1 MDKLLNKIDTLKEEV
16 EELKTQKKSIKNLNK
31 DFQIKYI
38 YNSNAI
44 EGNTLT
50 LNETKVVLE
59 GITIGGKTLREHFE
73 VINHAEAILY
83 IEDMVKNKEELS
95 EYAIKSIHSLILK
108 NIDNDNAG
116 RYRNQNVIISG
127 AEHIPPS
134 HILVQEKM
142 EEFINWYKSC
152 NNIHPVLKAAK
163 VHVDFVGIHPF
174 IDGNGRVS
182 RLIMNLELL
191 KSGYQAVN
199 IRNDK
204 KSAYYEAL
212 DYAHCRNDYS
222 LFYNLIAEYEL
233 ERLKEIAAYYQ
244 AV

>member
-1 MDKLLNKIDTLKEEV
+1 MDRLLKEIDTLKEEV
-16 EELKTQKKSIKNLNK
+16 EELKIQKKSIRNLDK

-50 LNETKVVLE
+50 LHETKVVLE

-191 KSGYQAVN
+191 KSGYQAVS

-212 DYAHCRNDYS
+212 DYAHCHNDYS

-233 ERLKEIAAYYQ
+233 ERLKEITALYKI
-244 AV
+244 

>member
-1 MDKLLNKIDTLKEEV
+1 MDKLLNEIDILKKELA
-16 EELKTQKKSIKNLNK
+16 ELKINQKNIKNLDE

-50 LNETKVVLE
+50 LKETKVVLE

-73 VINHAEAILY
+73 VINHAEAIFY
-83 IEDMVKNKEELS
+83 IEDMVKNQEELS
-95 EYAIKSIHSLILK
+95 EYAIKSIHDLILK

-116 RYRNQNVIISG
+116 RYRNQDVIISG

-134 HILVQEKM
+134 HILVKEKM
-142 EEFINWYKSC
+142 EEFINWYKTC
-152 NNIHPVLKAAK
+152 NDMHPVLKAAK

-191 KSGYQAVN
+191 KSGYQAVS

-212 DYAHCRNDYS
+212 DYAHCHNDYS
-222 LFYNLIAEYEL
+222 LFYNIIAEYEL
-233 ERLKEIAAYYQ
+233 ERLKELTSYYQ
-244 AV
+244 I

>member
-1 MDKLLNKIDTLKEEV
+1 MDKLLNKIDILNNELA
-16 EELKTQKKSIKNLNK
+16 ELKKQRKNIRNLEN

-50 LNETKVVLE
+50 LKETKVVLE

-83 IEDMVKNKEELS
+83 IEDMIKNKEELS
-95 EYAIKSIHSLILK
+95 EYVIKSIHSLILK

-116 RYRNQNVIISG
+116 KYRNQNVIISG
-127 AEHIPPS
+127 AEHIPPDYV
-134 HILVQEKM
+134 LVQDKM
-142 EEFINWYKSC
+142 EEFINWYKTCS
-152 NNIHPVLKAAK
+152 NIHPVLKAAK
-163 VHVDFVGIHPF
+163 LHVDFVGIHPF

-191 KSGYQAVN
+191 KSGYQALN

-212 DYAHCRNDYS
+212 DIAHCHNDYS

-233 ERLKEIAAYYQ
+233 ERLKEITAYYK
-244 AV
+244 

>member
-1 MDKLLNKIDTLKEEV
+1 M
-16 EELKTQKKSIKNLNK
+16 
-31 DFQIKYI
+31 
-38 YNSNAI
+38 
-44 EGNTLT
+44 
-50 LNETKVVLE
+50 LE

-152 NNIHPVLKAAK
+152 NNMHPVLKAAK

-191 KSGYQAVN
+191 KSGYQAVS

-212 DYAHCRNDYS
+212 DYAHCHNDYS

-233 ERLKEIAAYYQ
+233 ERLKEITALYKI
-244 AV
+244 

>member
-1 MDKLLNKIDTLKEEV
+1 MDRLLKEIDTLKKEV
-16 EELKTQKKSIKNLNK
+16 AELKIQKKSIRNLDK

-50 LNETKVVLE
+50 LHETKVVLE

-152 NNIHPVLKAAK
+152 NNMHPVLKAAK
-163 VHVDFVGIHPF
+163 VHVDFVGN
-174 IDGNGRVS
+174 GNGRVS

-191 KSGYQAVN
+191 KSGYQAVS

-212 DYAHCRNDYS
+212 DYAHCHNDYS

-233 ERLKEIAAYYQ
+233 ERLKEMTALYKI
-244 AV
+244 

>member
-1 MDKLLNKIDTLKEEV
+1 MDRLLNKIDTLKKEIAD
-16 EELKTQKKSIKNLNK
+16 LKAQKKNIKNLDK

-50 LNETKVVLE
+50 LKETKVVLE
-59 GITIGGKTLREHFE
+59 GVTIGGKTLREHFE

-83 IEDMVKNKEELS
+83 IEDMVKNKEDLS

-108 NIDNDNAG
+108 NIDNENAG

-127 AEHIPPS
+127 ADHIPPS
-134 HILVQEKM
+134 HIFVQEKM
-142 EEFINWYKSC
+142 EEFINWYKTC
-152 NNIHPVLKAAK
+152 NNMHPVLKAAK

-199 IRNDK
+199 IQNDK

-212 DYAHCRNDYS
+212 DYAHCHNDYS

-233 ERLKEIAAYYQ
+233 ERLNEIAALYKI
-244 AV
+244 

>member
-1 MDKLLNKIDTLKEEV
+1 MDKLLNKIDILNN
-16 EELKTQKKSIKNLNK
+16 ELAEYRKQKKNIKNLED

-50 LNETKVVLE
+50 LKETKVVLE

-83 IEDMVKNKEELS
+83 IEDMVKNKEELN

-116 RYRNQNVIISG
+116 KYRNQNVIISG
-127 AEHIPPS
+127 AEHIPPDY
-134 HILVQEKM
+134 ILVQDKM
-142 EEFINWYKSC
+142 EEFIHWYRTYSKM
-152 NNIHPVLKAAK
+152 HPVLKAAK

-191 KSGYQAVN
+191 KSGYQAIN

-204 KSAYYEAL
+204 KTLYYEAL
-212 DYAHCRNDYS
+212 DTAHCYNDYRP
-222 LFYNLIAEYEL
+222 FYNLVAEYEL
-233 ERLKEIAAYYQ
+233 ERLKELISLYK
-244 AV
+244 

>member
-1 MDKLLNKIDTLKEEV
+1 MDKLLNKIDILNNELA
-16 EELKTQKKSIKNLNK
+16 ELKKQKKNIRNLEN

-50 LNETKVVLE
+50 LKETKVVLE

-95 EYAIKSIHSLILK
+95 EYAVKYIHSLILK

-127 AEHIPPS
+127 AVHTPPDYM
-134 HILVQEKM
+134 LVQEKM
-142 EEFINWYKSC
+142 EEFINWYKTC
-152 NNIHPVLKAAK
+152 NNMHPVLKASK
-163 VHVDFVGIHPF
+163 IHVDFVGIHPF

-191 KSGYQAVN
+191 KSGYQAVS

-212 DYAHCRNDYS
+212 DYAHCHNDYS
-222 LFYNLIAEYEL
+222 LFYNLIAEYEF
-233 ERLKEIAAYYQ
+233 ERLKELTAYYK
-244 AV
+244 

>member
-1 MDKLLNKIDTLKEEV
+1 MDNLLNKIDILNKELA
-16 EELKTQKKSIKNLNK
+16 ELKKQKKNIKNLDN

-50 LNETKVVLE
+50 LKETKVVLE
-59 GITIGGKTLREHFE
+59 GMTIGGKTLREHFE

-83 IEDMVKNKEELS
+83 IEDIVKNDETLS
-95 EYAIKSIHSLILK
+95 EYVIKSIHSLILK
-108 NIDNDNAG
+108 NIDNENAG
-116 RYRNQNVIISG
+116 KYRTQDVIISG

-134 HILVQEKM
+134 YILVQDKM
-142 EEFINWYKSC
+142 EEFINWYKICS
-152 NNIHPVLKAAK
+152 NMHPVLKAAK

-174 IDGNGRVS
+174 IDCNGRVS

-191 KSGYQAVN
+191 KSGYQALN

-204 KSAYYEAL
+204 KSEYYEAL
-212 DYAHCRNDYS
+212 DTAHCHNDYS

-233 ERLKEIAAYYQ
+233 ERLKELIRYYK
-244 AV
+244 A

>member
-1 MDKLLNKIDTLKEEV
+1 MDKLLNKIDILKKELAELKE
-16 EELKTQKKSIKNLNK
+16 QKKSIKNIDE

-50 LNETKVVLE
+50 LKETKVVLE

-73 VINHAEAILY
+73 VINHAEAVLY
-83 IEDMVKNKEELS
+83 IENMVKNKEALS
-95 EYAIKSIHSLILK
+95 EYTIKSINNLILK

-116 RYRNQNVIISG
+116 RYRTQNVIISG
-127 AEHIPPS
+127 AEYIPPN
-134 HILVQEKM
+134 HILVKEKM
-142 EEFINWYKSC
+142 GEFISWYQKC
-152 NNIHPVLKAAK
+152 ENMHPVLNTAK

-204 KSAYYEAL
+204 KLGYYEAL
-212 DYAHCRNDYS
+212 DTAHCKSDYS
-222 LFYNLIAEYEL
+222 LFYKLTAEYEL
-233 ERLKEIAAYYQ
+233 ARLKEIVKVYKTA
-244 AV
+244 

>member
-1 MDKLLNKIDTLKEEV
+1 MDKLLNKIDVLKKELAELKE
-16 EELKTQKKSIKNLNK
+16 QKKSIKNIDE

-50 LNETKVVLE
+50 LKETKVVLE

-83 IEDMVKNKEELS
+83 IEDMIKNKEELS
-95 EYAIKSIHSLILK
+95 EYAVKSIHSLILK

-116 RYRNQNVIISG
+116 RYRKQNVIISG
-127 AEHIPPS
+127 AAHTPPDYV
-134 HILVQEKM
+134 LVQEKM
-142 EEFINWYKSC
+142 EEFINWYKTC
-152 NNIHPVLKAAK
+152 NNMHPVLKASK
-163 VHVDFVGIHPF
+163 IHVDFVGIHPF

-191 KSGYQAVN
+191 KSGYQAVS

-212 DYAHCRNDYS
+212 DYAHCHNDYS
-222 LFYNLIAEYEL
+222 LFYNLFAEYEF
-233 ERLKEIAAYYQ
+233 ERLKELTAYYK
-244 AV
+244 

>member
-1 MDKLLNKIDTLKEEV
+1 MDRLLKEIDTLKKEV
-16 EELKTQKKSIKNLNK
+16 AELKIQKKSIRNLDK

-50 LNETKVVLE
+50 LHETKVVLE

-95 EYAIKSIHSLILK
+95 EYVIKSIHSLILK

-174 IDGNGRVS
+174 IDSNGRVS

-191 KSGYQAVN
+191 KSGYQAVS

-212 DYAHCRNDYS
+212 DYAHCHNDYS

-233 ERLKEIAAYYQ
+233 ERLKEITALYKI
-244 AV
+244 

>member
-1 MDKLLNKIDTLKEEV
+1 MDKLLNKIDILNNELA
-16 EELKTQKKSIKNLNK
+16 ELKKQRKNIRNLEN

-50 LNETKVVLE
+50 LKETKVVLE

-73 VINHAEAILY
+73 VINHAETILY

-95 EYAIKSIHSLILK
+95 EYVIKSIHSLILK

-116 RYRNQNVIISG
+116 KYRNQNVIISG
-127 AEHIPPS
+127 AEHIPPDYV
-134 HILVQEKM
+134 LVQDKM
-142 EEFINWYKSC
+142 EEFINWYKTCS
-152 NNIHPVLKAAK
+152 NIHPVLKAAK
-163 VHVDFVGIHPF
+163 LHVDFVGIHPF

-191 KSGYQAVN
+191 KSMGSTEADDIRIAVN
-199 IRNDK
+199 R
-204 KSAYYEAL
+204 
-212 DYAHCRNDYS
+212 C
-222 LFYNLIAEYEL
+222 L
-233 ERLKEIAAYYQ
+233 ESVK
-244 AV
+244 

>member
-1 MDKLLNKIDTLKEEV
+1 MDKLLNKIDILKKELAELKE
-16 EELKTQKKSIKNLNK
+16 QKKSIKNIDE

-50 LNETKVVLE
+50 LKETKVVLE

-73 VINHAEAILY
+73 VINHAEAVLY
-83 IEDMVKNKEELS
+83 IENMVKNKEALS
-95 EYAIKSIHSLILK
+95 EYTIKSINNLILK

-116 RYRNQNVIISG
+116 RYRTQNVIISG
-127 AEHIPPS
+127 AEYIPPN
-134 HILVQEKM
+134 HILVKEKM
-142 EEFINWYKSC
+142 EEFISWYQKC
-152 NNIHPVLKAAK
+152 ENMHPVLNTAK

-204 KSAYYEAL
+204 KLGYYEAL
-212 DYAHCRNDYS
+212 DTAHCKSDYS
-222 LFYNLIAEYEL
+222 LFYKPTAEYEL
-233 ERLKEIAAYYQ
+233 ARLKEIVKVYKTA
-244 AV
+244 

>member
-1 MDKLLNKIDTLKEEV
+1 MDRLLKEIDTLKEEV
-16 EELKTQKKSIKNLNK
+16 EELKIQKKSIRNLDK

-50 LNETKVVLE
+50 LHETKVVLE

-95 EYAIKSIHSLILK
+95 DYAIKSIHSLILK

-152 NNIHPVLKAAK
+152 NNMHPVLKAAK

-191 KSGYQAVN
+191 KSGYQAVS

-212 DYAHCRNDYS
+212 DYAHCHNDYS

-233 ERLKEIAAYYQ
+233 ERLKEITALYKI
-244 AV
+244 

>member
-1 MDKLLNKIDTLKEEV
+1 MDKLLNKIDILNNELA
-16 EELKTQKKSIKNLNK
+16 ELKKQRKNIRNLEN

-50 LNETKVVLE
+50 LKETKVVLE

-83 IEDMVKNKEELS
+83 IEDMV
-95 EYAIKSIHSLILK
+95 

-116 RYRNQNVIISG
+116 KYRNQNVIISG
-127 AEHIPPS
+127 AEHIPPDYV
-134 HILVQEKM
+134 LVQDKM
-142 EEFINWYKSC
+142 EEFINWYKTCS
-152 NNIHPVLKAAK
+152 NIHPVLKAAK
-163 VHVDFVGIHPF
+163 LHVDFVGIHPF

-191 KSGYQAVN
+191 KSGYQALN

-212 DYAHCRNDYS
+212 DIAHCHNDYS

-233 ERLKEIAAYYQ
+233 ERLKEITAYYK
-244 AV
+244 

>member
-1 MDKLLNKIDTLKEEV
+1 MDRLLKEIDTLKEEV
-16 EELKTQKKSIKNLNK
+16 EELKIQKKSIRNLDK

-50 LNETKVVLE
+50 LHETKVVLE

-83 IEDMVKNKEELS
+83 IENMVKNKEELS

-152 NNIHPVLKAAK
+152 NNMHPVLKAAK

-191 KSGYQAVN
+191 KSGYQAVS

-212 DYAHCRNDYS
+212 DYAHCHNDYS

-233 ERLKEIAAYYQ
+233 ERLKEITALYKI
-244 AV
+244 

>member
-1 MDKLLNKIDTLKEEV
+1 MDNMLNEIDRLKKELI
-16 EELKTQKKSIKNLNK
+16 ELKARHKNIKNVDE

-50 LNETKVVLE
+50 LKETKIVLE

-73 VINHAEAILY
+73 VINHAEAIFY

-95 EYAIKSIHSLILK
+95 EYGIKAIHNLILK
-108 NIDNDNAG
+108 NIDNENAG

-127 AEHIPPS
+127 AEHIPPDF
-134 HILVQEKM
+134 ILVPEKM
-142 EEFINWYKSC
+142 EEFINWYKTC
-152 NNIHPVLKAAK
+152 NNMHPVLKAAK
-163 VHVDFVGIHPF
+163 VHVDFVEIHPF

-191 KSGYQAVN
+191 KNGYQAIN

-204 KSAYYEAL
+204 KLEYYKAL
-212 DYAHCRNDYS
+212 DTAHCHNDYS
-222 LFYNLIAEYEL
+222 LFYKLIAEYEL
-233 ERLKEIAAYYQ
+233 ERLKEITALYNR
-244 AV
+244 

>member
-1 MDKLLNKIDTLKEEV
+1 MDRLLKEIDTLKKEV
-16 EELKTQKKSIKNLNK
+16 AELKIQKKSIRNLDK

-50 LNETKVVLE
+50 LHETKVVLE

-95 EYAIKSIHSLILK
+95 EYGIKAIHNLILK
-108 NIDNDNAG
+108 NIDNENAG
-116 RYRNQNVIISG
+116 RYRKQNVIISG
-127 AEHIPPS
+127 AEHIPPDF
-134 HILVQEKM
+134 ILIPEKM
-142 EEFINWYKSC
+142 EEFINWYKTC
-152 NNIHPVLKAAK
+152 NNMHPVLKAAK
-163 VHVDFVGIHPF
+163 VHVDFVEIHPF

-191 KSGYQAVN
+191 KNGYQAIN

-204 KSAYYEAL
+204 KLEYYEAL
-212 DYAHCRNDYS
+212 DTAHCHNDYS
-222 LFYNLIAEYEL
+222 LFYKLIAEYEL
-233 ERLKEIAAYYQ
+233 ERLKEITALYNR
-244 AV
+244 

>member
-1 MDKLLNKIDTLKEEV
+1 MDRLLKEIDTLKKEV
-16 EELKTQKKSIKNLNK
+16 AELKIQKKSIRNLDK

-50 LNETKVVLE
+50 LHETKVVLE

-191 KSGYQAVN
+191 KSGYQAVS

-204 KSAYYEAL
+204 KFAYYEAL
-212 DYAHCRNDYS
+212 D
-222 LFYNLIAEYEL
+222 
-233 ERLKEIAAYYQ
+233 
-244 AV
+244 

>member
-1 MDKLLNKIDTLKEEV
+1 MDNMLNEIDLLKKELINLKA
-16 EELKTQKKSIKNLNK
+16 KHKNIKNVDE

-50 LNETKVVLE
+50 LKETKIVLE

-73 VINHAEAILY
+73 VINHAEAIFY

-95 EYAIKSIHSLILK
+95 EYAIKAIHNLILK
-108 NIDNDNAG
+108 NIDNESAG

-127 AEHIPPS
+127 AEHIPPDF
-134 HILVQEKM
+134 ILVPEKM
-142 EEFINWYKSC
+142 EEFINWYKTC
-152 NNIHPVLKAAK
+152 NNMHPVLKAAK
-163 VHVDFVGIHPF
+163 IHVDFVGIHPF

-191 KSGYQAVN
+191 KNGYQAVN

-204 KSAYYEAL
+204 KLEYYEAL
-212 DYAHCRNDYS
+212 DTAHCHNDYS
-222 LFYNLIAEYEL
+222 PFYKLIAEYEL
-233 ERLKEIAAYYQ
+233 ERLKEIITLYNR
-244 AV
+244 